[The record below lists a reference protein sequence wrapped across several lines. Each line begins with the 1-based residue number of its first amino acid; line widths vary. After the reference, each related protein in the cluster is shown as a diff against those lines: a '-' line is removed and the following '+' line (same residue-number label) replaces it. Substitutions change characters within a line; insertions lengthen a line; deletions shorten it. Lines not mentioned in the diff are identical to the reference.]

1 MRKKNLPKKSI
12 NSKKIF
18 VARFDT
24 VQEVH
29 HLLLLKKKKKLC
41 GECVTGTPAAETL
54 SLHEMAES
62 IKRSWRKAKKGAR
75 SFYAYDG

>member
-1 MRKKNLPKKSI
+1 MRKKNLSKKSI
-12 NSKKIF
+12 NSNKVF

-29 HLLLLKKKKKLC
+29 HLLLFKKKLR
-41 GECVTGTPAAETL
+41 GECPTGTPAAETL

-62 IKRSWRKAKKGAR
+62 IKRNSWHI
-75 SFYAYDG
+75 S